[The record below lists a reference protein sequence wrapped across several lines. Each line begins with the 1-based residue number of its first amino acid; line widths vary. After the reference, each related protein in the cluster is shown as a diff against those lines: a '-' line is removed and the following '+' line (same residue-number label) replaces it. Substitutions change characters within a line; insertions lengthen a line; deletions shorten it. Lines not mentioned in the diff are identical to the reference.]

1 MSSKGLTKVFSS
13 IVEKV
18 KYTGFSEREL
28 RELEEEFLLHLVEN
42 DVALDVAE
50 ALLRELT
57 SKLSS
62 VKVSRFADK
71 GRVALEV
78 LREVILEPFE
88 KVSGETLEKR
98 IEAVREAYEKPFSVV
113 FLGPNGHGKTTT
125 VAKLAY
131 RLSNLGYKVV
141 IAAADTF
148 RAGAIEQLRELS
160 EKVHAELVS
169 LGYGADPAAV
179 AYEGFLRAAKHGA
192 DVLLVD
198 TAGRMHTRKSL
209 LDEMKKII
217 RVLNPD
223 YRVFVGDALIGNDAV
238 EQARVFLTEVGFDGS
253 ILTKF
258 DADTKG
264 GAALSITYITSK
276 PLLYVGVGQR
286 LQDLIPFD
294 YKRYVEELLPSA

>member
-1 MSSKGLTKVFSS
+1 MSGKGLSKVFSS
-13 IVEKV
+13 IIEKV
-18 KYTGFSEREL
+18 KYTSFSEREL

-42 DVALDVAE
+42 DVALEVAE

-57 SKLSS
+57 SRLSS
-62 VKVSRFADK
+62 ARVARFSDK
-71 GRVALEV
+71 GRVALEA
-78 LREVILEPFE
+78 LREIILEPFE
-88 KVSGETLEKR
+88 KVSGETLERR
-98 IEAVREAYEKPFSVV
+98 IESLRKTSERPFSVV

-179 AYEGFLRAAKHGA
+179 AYEGFLRAERNRA

-209 LDEMKKII
+209 MDEMKKIV

-223 YRVFVGDALIGNDAV
+223 YRVFVGDALVGNDAV
-238 EQARVFLTEVGFDGS
+238 EQARVFLTEVGFEGS

-264 GAALSITYITSK
+264 GAALSITYVTSR

-286 LQDLIPFD
+286 LQDLVPFD
-294 YKRYVEELLPSA
+294 YKRYVDELIPSA

>member
-131 RLSNLGYKVV
+131 RLSNLG
-141 IAAADTF
+141 
-148 RAGAIEQLRELS
+148 
-160 EKVHAELVS
+160 
-169 LGYGADPAAV
+169 
-179 AYEGFLRAAKHGA
+179 
-192 DVLLVD
+192 
-198 TAGRMHTRKSL
+198 
-209 LDEMKKII
+209 
-217 RVLNPD
+217 
-223 YRVFVGDALIGNDAV
+223 
-238 EQARVFLTEVGFDGS
+238 
-253 ILTKF
+253 
-258 DADTKG
+258 
-264 GAALSITYITSK
+264 
-276 PLLYVGVGQR
+276 
-286 LQDLIPFD
+286 
-294 YKRYVEELLPSA
+294 